1 MQIKSLF
8 SLLISCGISAVIFG
22 QEVVN
27 VKADQEINQVFTVN
41 DLYRYEQFLPGTV
54 QFRDGTSAE
63 TKMNYHKLFEQML
76 FINDNGDSLAVG
88 NPETIK
94 FIAIAKD
101 TFYYTKGFFVE
112 LISATNLIR
121 LAKRQVLQ
129 QIDEQKIGAY
139 GQSYTNNSTV
149 SNKNYYT
156 VDGKPRLNVGEGT
169 LFSQKNEYYMSYKQA
184 EFVPATKKNIEKL
197 FDDKAKDIKDYI
209 KTNSINFA
217 NEKDLNKLIQFIQER

>member
-1 MQIKSLF
+1 MLT
-8 SLLISCGISAVIFG
+8 LCGVSKVIFG

-27 VKADQEINQVFTVN
+27 VKADQEMNQVFTVK
-41 DLYRYEQFLPGTV
+41 DLYRYEQFLSGKV

-63 TKMNYHKLFEQML
+63 ARMNYNKLFEQML
-76 FINDNGDSLAVG
+76 FINDDGDSLAVG

-94 FIAIAKD
+94 FIAIGID
-101 TFYYTKGFFVE
+101 TFYYNKGFFVE
-112 LISATNLIR
+112 MINSTSSIR

-169 LFSQKNEYYMSYKQA
+169 LFSQKSEYYVSYKQDD
-184 EFVPATKKNIEKL
+184 FVLATKKNVEKL
-197 FDDKAKDIKDYI
+197 FDDKAKDVKDYI
-209 KTNSINFA
+209 KANSINFA
-217 NEKDLNKLIQFIQER
+217 NENDLKKLIQFVQEK

>member
-1 MQIKSLF
+1 MRTKNLF
-8 SLLISCGISAVIFG
+8 LLAIFCCAYATTLG

-27 VKADQEINQVFTVN
+27 VKADQEINQVFTVK
-41 DLYRYEQFLPGTV
+41 DLYRYEQFLLGMV

-63 TKMNYHKLFEQML
+63 AKLNYHKLFEQML
-76 FINDNGDSLAVG
+76 FIDDKGDSLAVG

-94 FIAIAKD
+94 SITIGKD
-101 TFYYTKGFFVE
+101 TFYYNKEFFVE
-112 LISATNLIR
+112 LISSTSSVR

-149 SNKNYYT
+149 ANKNYYT

-169 LFSQKNEYYMSYKQA
+169 LFSQKSEYYMSYKQDD
-184 EFVPATKKNIEKL
+184 FVLATKKNVEKL
-197 FDDKAKDIKDYI
+197 FDDKAKDVKSYI

-217 NEKDLNKLIQFIQER
+217 NENDLKNLMQFVQGK